1 MAECFEETGNSD
13 SDADRAIDKCSFQR
27 EQFDIFKHNFREAF
41 DENAEEA
48 TEFLTI
54 SAEMKRDV
62 INMAR
67 KLQKAKISLASM
79 EGNSPLQPIIH
90 KITEIHDQLLQL
102 SKTNAE
108 YSTNNVQLPDF
119 NKGDIDLLFGESD
132 SLKSSKNST
141 LFEDCGV
148 KGGGSLEWL
157 RKFNQRLIEKITELM
172 GAADLLLNEVDEI
185 KRISKTV

>member
-62 INMAR
+62 VNMAR
-67 KLQKAKISLASM
+67 KLQKAQISLASM
-79 EGNSPLQPIIH
+79 KENSPIQPVIQ

-102 SKTNAE
+102 SKTSAE

-119 NKGDIDLLFGESD
+119 NKSDIDLLFGESD
-132 SLKSSKNST
+132 ALKSTKNST
-141 LFEDCGV
+141 LFEDCD
-148 KGGGSLEWL
+148 KGEGSLEWL

-172 GAADLLLNEVDEI
+172 GAAHLLLNEVDEI
-185 KRISKTV
+185 KRLSKTV